1 MGLASAKSVAS
12 WRTRGG
18 TSEEA
23 EVAMTLS
30 YGCYYSR
37 KERGELKASCNNR
50 IMVKY
55 TLKVRFD

>member
-1 MGLASAKSVAS
+1 
-12 WRTRGG
+12 
-18 TSEEA
+18 
-23 EVAMTLS
+23 VAMTLS